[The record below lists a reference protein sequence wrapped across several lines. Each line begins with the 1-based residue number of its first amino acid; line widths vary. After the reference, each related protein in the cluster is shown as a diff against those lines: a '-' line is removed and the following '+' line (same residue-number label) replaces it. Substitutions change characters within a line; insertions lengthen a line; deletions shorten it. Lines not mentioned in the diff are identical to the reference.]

1 MQIVLDH
8 EDTFGLF
15 HPAQSFGA
23 MNALCEMLLVV
34 GASLLAMEYQ
44 ATPAYLTH
52 PREQARSHHRNTRA
66 LCGFSAA
73 GVITNCLTPREDL
86 AITPSLGCVQ

>member
-1 MQIVLDH
+1 LLQQAHAFVAIGAVHHLELLIAQVQADKVGDMQIVLDH
-8 EDTFGLF
+8 EDSFGLF

-52 PREQARSHHRNTRA
+52 PREQTRSHH
-66 LCGFSAA
+66 
-73 GVITNCLTPREDL
+73 
-86 AITPSLGCVQ
+86 

>member
-1 MQIVLDH
+1 VQADQVGDMQIVLDH

-34 GASLLAMEYQ
+34 GASLLAMECQ
-44 ATPAYLTH
+44 STPAYLTH
-52 PREQARSHHRNTRA
+52 HREQARSYIEIPGH
-66 LCGFSAA
+66 CAA
-73 GVITNCLTPREDL
+73 FPRPEL
-86 AITPSLGCVQ
+86 SRIV